1 MIIGTAGHIDHGKT
15 SLVRALTGIETDRLK
30 EEKARGITI
39 ELGYAYQPL
48 DAAEPNGPRLGFVDM
63 PGHERFIPTMLA
75 GATGIGFALL
85 VIAAD
90 DGVMPQTREHLQ
102 ILQLLQLQRG
112 AIALT
117 KVDLVDAARVAQV
130 ENDIHQLLASTF
142 LADAQI
148 FQISTV
154 TGTGVI
160 DLKES
165 LFAEAQQWHRTRA
178 DIPTIS
184 ADPLQQFRLAVDRCF
199 SLEGR
204 GTVVTGTVH
213 AGELRIGESIRLLP
227 SNADARTVTA
237 RVRSMHAMNLSA
249 DTCHAGQRVALN
261 LVGLERSAIQRGDW
275 IVAEATQHRSDR
287 VAIIL
292 SLLPDAKPLKHWTTV
307 HVHSG
312 ATHTTAQV
320 ALLEGDRITPGTSML
335 AELALATPL
344 HLCHGDRLV
353 LRDASAQMT
362 IGGGT
367 VRDVFVPMRGKR
379 SAQRIALLNAQH
391 DADAARAMQNT
402 LDLET
407 RGVDL
412 AQFAAN
418 RNLSTAALQALLAD
432 LPVISLNTAESLYA
446 CTKAHWLAMQQIV
459 RATLEKF
466 HSREP
471 DNAGVER
478 ERLRRVAL
486 PTVASAVFGMLI
498 QSMIDN
504 HQLSTIDRVFLA
516 LPEHRIALT
525 NTEQQ
530 CWLRIALLLEADR
543 FQPPRVRPLAA
554 RLNIDEDEMR
564 RLLGKS
570 ARLGLTLRVAHDHY
584 FLTAA
589 VRDLAAHVLALTDVG
604 GEATVAP
611 FRDRIGTGRK
621 LAVEILE
628 FFNRIGFTRR
638 IQDRHLL
645 RQASMWQT

>member
-15 SLVRALTGIETDRLK
+15 SLVRALTGIDTDRLK

-48 DAAEPNGPRLGFVDM
+48 NADDPTGARLGFVDM

-112 AIALT
+112 AIVLT
-117 KVDLVDAARVAQV
+117 KIDLVDEARIAQV
-130 ENDIHQLLASTF
+130 VSDIDRLLAPTF
-142 LADAQI
+142 LCDAPI
-148 FQISTV
+148 FHVSTV
-154 TGTGVI
+154 TGTGVTE
-160 DLKES
+160 LKAC
-165 LFAEAQQWHRTRA
+165 LFNEAQQWHRKLNDAPPAA
-178 DIPTIS
+178 DHRM
-184 ADPLQQFRLAVDRCF
+184 QQFRLAADRCF

-213 AGELRIGESIRLLP
+213 AGGLHNGETIRLL
-227 SNADARTVTA
+227 SSSGDARSVTA
-237 RVRSMHAMNLSA
+237 RVRSMHVLNQTAEA
-249 DTCHAGQRVALN
+249 CHAGQRVALN
-261 LVGLERSAIQRGDW
+261 LVGLERSAIDRGDW
-275 IVAEATQHRSDR
+275 IVAEATMHRTER
-287 VAIIL
+287 VAIQL

-307 HVHSG
+307 HIHSG
-312 ATHTTAQV
+312 ATHTTAHV
-320 ALLEGDRITPGTSML
+320 ALLEGDVLAPGASML

-344 HLCHGDRLV
+344 HLCHGDRMV
-353 LRDASAQMT
+353 LRDASAQLT

-367 VRDVFVPMRGKR
+367 VRDVFAPARSKR
-379 SAQRIALLNAQH
+379 SVQRLALLHAQREGDPAQALQ
-391 DADAARAMQNT
+391 QT
-402 LDLET
+402 LDLEIC
-407 RGVDL
+407 GINL
-412 AQFAAN
+412 SQFAAN
-418 RNLSTAALQALLAD
+418 RNLSTATLQALLAA
-432 LPVISLNTAESLYA
+432 LSVIRFTSTDGVYA
-446 CTKAHWLAMQQIV
+446 CTSAHWLEMQQGV
-459 RATLEKF
+459 VSALEKF
-466 HSREP
+466 HLREP

-486 PTVASAVFGMLI
+486 PTVTSAVFGMLI

-504 HQLSTIDRVFLA
+504 QQLCTIDRMFLA
-516 LPEHRIALT
+516 LPEHRIALSES
-525 NTEQQ
+525 EQRVWQ
-530 CWLRIALLLEADR
+530 AIAAVLEAHR
-543 FQPPRVRPLAA
+543 FQPPRVRPLAVQ
-554 RLNIDEDEMR
+554 LGLDEDDIR
-564 RLLGKS
+564 RLLGKT

-584 FLTAA
+584 FLADA
-589 VRDLAAHVLALTDVG
+589 VRDLAAHVVALTEVG

-638 IQDRHLL
+638 IHDRHLL